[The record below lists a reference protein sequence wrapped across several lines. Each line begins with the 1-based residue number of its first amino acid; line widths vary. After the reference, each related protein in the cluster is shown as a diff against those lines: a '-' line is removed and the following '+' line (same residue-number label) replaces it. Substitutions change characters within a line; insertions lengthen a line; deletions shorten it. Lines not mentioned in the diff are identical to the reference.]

1 MKSLDKLTKS
11 TDNEFTGIVM
21 ETVMMLMRVMRRE
34 MRRHQPAELTMTQF
48 RTMRILRHH
57 PDISLSHLAEHMDI
71 THASASTLIDVLV
84 KHSMVSREY
93 SAVDRRK
100 IMIKLTDT
108 GLFTLDS
115 VWQATQKR
123 LSKLLSKLNITDRDT
138 VAKAMEILR
147 VALDNRMEEGGC

>member
-1 MKSLDKLTKS
+1 MGD
-11 TDNEFTGIVM
+11 EFAGTVM

-71 THASASTLIDVLV
+71 THASTSALIDVLV
-84 KHSMVSREY
+84 KHGMVSREY

-100 IMIKLTDT
+100 IMIKLTEL
-108 GLFTLDS
+108 GISTLDS
-115 VWQATQKR
+115 VWQATQHR
-123 LSKLLSKLNITDRDT
+123 LTKLLSKLNITDRET
-138 VAKAMEILR
+138 VSKAMEILR
-147 VALDNRMEEGGC
+147 VALDNRMEEGIC